1 MPEFNGVRR
10 VAVLGGGILGVST
23 AVHLLRAGASVVLVT
38 EAGIA
43 SGASGRSLAWLNSAG
58 AKSEAYHRLR
68 MAGIDR
74 YRTLAAQNPGVDW
87 LGFGGGLYWAPAG
100 NGASV
105 RERHRAEAAH
115 GYDSQLLP
123 PRTVADTLPGIDPAV
138 EPAAVTGPLVHN
150 PGEGWVSLPHLVHHL
165 LQEFTARGGELI
177 EHAGKAGVVT
187 ADGRAVG
194 LKLPD
199 GRAVAADTVLV
210 AAGAD
215 TPAVLRPLGVTLP
228 DASDLAMLVITEP
241 VDVRLS
247 AVLNTPRVSV
257 RPHPGNRLAMDSTWY
272 LEQITRAPDGSYAVD
287 PAVIQELVEEASKVL
302 AGQPSLRPAEHL
314 AGRKPVPGDG
324 EPVLGELAAVPG
336 CFVAF
341 THSGATLGLIA
352 GELLAGEILTEGR
365 HPMLATFRAE
375 RFG

>member
-1 MPEFNGVRR
+1 MPERNGVRR

-23 AVHLLRAGASVVLVT
+23 AVQLLRSGASVVLVT
-38 EAGIA
+38 EAGMA
-43 SGASGRSLAWLNSAG
+43 SGASGRSLAWLNSSG
-58 AKSEAYHRLR
+58 ARSEAYSRLR

-74 YRTLAAQNPGVDW
+74 YRTLAAQNAGVDW

-100 NGASV
+100 NGDSV
-105 RERHRAEAAH
+105 RERHHAEAAH
-115 GYDSQLLP
+115 GYDSWLLP
-123 PRTVADTLPGIDPAV
+123 QRTVAETLPGIDPAV
-138 EPAAVTGPLVHN
+138 EPAAVTGPAVHN

-165 LQEFTARGGELI
+165 LQEFTARGGELM

-187 ADGRAVG
+187 ADGRAAG

-199 GRAVAADTVLV
+199 GRTVAADAVLV

-241 VDVRLS
+241 VEVRLS

-272 LEQITRAPDGSYAVD
+272 LHQITRAPDGSYAID
-287 PAVIQELVEEASKVL
+287 PAVIQELLGEASQVL

-352 GELLAGEILTEGR
+352 GELLAGEILTGRR
-365 HPMLATFRAE
+365 HPMLAEFRAE
-375 RFG
+375 RFS